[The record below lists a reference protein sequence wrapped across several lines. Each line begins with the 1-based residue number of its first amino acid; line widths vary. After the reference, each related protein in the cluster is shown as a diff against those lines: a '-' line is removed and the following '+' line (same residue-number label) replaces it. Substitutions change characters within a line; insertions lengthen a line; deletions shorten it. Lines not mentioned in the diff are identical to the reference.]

1 MTGKHKAITGQQGG
15 HGSSRW
21 ALVLLLAGGLCELGL
36 AASARAAEVTPP
48 DAIAKAG
55 KIVYCSDISGPP
67 LEYYDENSKPIGS
80 DIDIGTEIARRMGVA
95 AEFNNTAFGG
105 IIPALLAKHCDAII
119 SQLIDRPA
127 RRAIVDFV
135 DYQYSSN
142 SLLVRTGNPKKI
154 QGLDDIS
161 GVKIAVENGTAV
173 LGMIQEQNK
182 KFKEA
187 GRPEANVI
195 VYPKDTD
202 ALQALQIGQADVY
215 GTTLES
221 SAYYILKAPHIFEV
235 AGPPFARVIDG
246 IAVRKDESEL
256 RAAIQK
262 AFDSMRADGSY
273 LKILTKWHLEGDAL

>member
-1 MTGKHKAITGQQGG
+1 MTGKHKATTGRQGG
-15 HGSSRW
+15 HGSGRW

-36 AASARAAEVTPP
+36 AASAKAAEVTPP

-95 AEFNNTAFGG
+95 AEFNNTSFGG

-161 GVKIAVENGTAV
+161 GHKIAVENGTAV

-182 KFKEA
+182 KFKAA
-187 GRPEANVI
+187 GRPEADVI

-221 SAYYILKAPHIFEV
+221 SAYYILKAPNIFEV
-235 AGPPFARVIDG
+235 GGPPFARVIDG

-256 RAAIQK
+256 KAAIQK

>member
-1 MTGKHKAITGQQGG
+1 MTGKHKSITGQQGG
-15 HGSSRW
+15 HGSGRW
-21 ALVLLLAGGLCELGL
+21 VLALLLAGSLCDLGL
-36 AASARAAEVTPP
+36 AVSAKAAEVTPP

-105 IIPALLAKHCDAII
+105 LIPALQANHCDAII
-119 SQLIDRPA
+119 SQLIDRVA
-127 RRAIVDFV
+127 RRAVVDFI

-154 QGLDDIS
+154 HSLDDIS
-161 GVKIAVENGTAV
+161 GQKIAVESGTAV

-182 KFKEA
+182 KFVAA
-187 GRPEANVI
+187 GRPEANAI

-221 SAYYILKAPHIFEV
+221 AAYFILKAPDIFEV

-246 IAVRKDESEL
+246 IAVRKDEPEL
-256 RAAIQK
+256 RTAIQK

>member
-1 MTGKHKAITGQQGG
+1 MTRTYKAIPGQQGG
-15 HGSSRW
+15 HWSGRW
-21 ALVLLLAGGLCELGL
+21 VLALLLAGSLCDLGL
-36 AASARAAEVTPP
+36 AAAAKAAEVTPP

-95 AEFNNTAFGG
+95 AEFNNTSFGG
-105 IIPALLAKHCDAII
+105 LIPALQANHCDAII
-119 SQLIDRPA
+119 SQLIDRVA
-127 RRAIVDFV
+127 RRAVVDFI

-142 SLLVRTGNPKKI
+142 SLLVRTGNPKRI
-154 QGLDDIS
+154 HSLDDIS
-161 GVKIAVENGTAV
+161 GQKIAVENGTAV

-182 KFKEA
+182 KFVAA

-221 SAYYILKAPHIFEV
+221 SAYFILKAPDIFEV
-235 AGPPFARVIDG
+235 AGPPFARVVDG
-246 IAVRKDESEL
+246 IAVRKDEPEL